1 VYERAV
7 CQNSGHDYKV
17 YELWLGSQRGYG
29 VHDMHMNGA
38 LEHLATALGGI
49 EP

>member
-1 VYERAV
+1 MKGLFARTLVMIIRSMSYGWG
-7 CQNSGHDYKV
+7 CNG
-17 YELWLGSQRGYG
+17 GYG

-38 LEHLATALGGI
+38 LEHLATVLGGI